1 MVLWVIIAGRDT
13 AERGLTVPVDLRN
26 VPAGLEI
33 TVEELIS
40 MGHHLKT
47 YIDIVKEHQVD
58 LLVLNTKDE
67 DQLAMHG
74 LAYPLAVDLRQ
85 IPLLML

>member
-1 MVLWVIIAGRDT
+1 MF
-13 AERGLTVPVDLRN
+13 
-26 VPAGLEI
+26 
-33 TVEELIS
+33 
-40 MGHHLKT
+40 GHHLFE
-47 YIDIVKEHQVD
+47 YRRLIEQHEVD

-74 LAYPLAVDLRQ
+74 IAYALAVELRQ

>member
-1 MVLWVIIAGRDT
+1 MEVVRKAGT
-13 AERGLTVPVDLRN
+13 QVK
-26 VPAGLEI
+26 
-33 TVEELIS
+33 VEQLVGFGHRLSEYKRLI
-40 MGHHLKT
+40 
-47 YIDIVKEHQVD
+47 EQHQVD

-74 LAYPLAVDLRQ
+74 IAYALAVELRQ